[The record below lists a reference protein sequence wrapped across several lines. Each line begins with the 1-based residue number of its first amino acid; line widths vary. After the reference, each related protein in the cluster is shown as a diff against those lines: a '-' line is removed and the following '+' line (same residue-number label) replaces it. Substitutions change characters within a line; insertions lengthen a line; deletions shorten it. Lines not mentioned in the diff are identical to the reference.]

1 MPEFEPVSSPL
12 VAAILRPGCPKCR
25 EHHMLLS
32 KLEPGPSGCVSRS
45 FECQRCGHVVTTL
58 VSGDPLTS
66 KALGWIAS
74 ELRPPR

>member
-1 MPEFEPVSSPL
+1 
-12 VAAILRPGCPKCR
+12 
-25 EHHMLLS
+25 MLLS